1 MTITVRVTCLP
12 VCESDAHPYLTHFQ
26 IDTPRQERVRTVR
39 LRCETSD
46 TIGAVRAK
54 LSEVIGEDVEM
65 LRRGGTKEG
74 IVLDDARTL
83 EECGIDRDMGVW
95 EHVWVDSEARR
106 ARAKADKEKM
116 LSYINVSPNEMTP
129 KVIRALRDL
138 DMWKA

>member
-1 MTITVRVTCLP
+1 
-12 VCESDAHPYLTHFQ
+12 
-26 IDTPRQERVRTVR
+26 
-39 LRCETSD
+39 
-46 TIGAVRAK
+46 
-54 LSEVIGEDVEM
+54 M
-65 LRRGGTKEG
+65 LRRGGAKEG

-95 EHVWVDSEARR
+95 EHVWVDSETRQ